1 VSQRPPNLLLVMV
14 DQLAAGWLPAY
25 GHHLVRAPNL
35 TRLAREGVVFE
46 SAYCPSPLCL
56 PSRAGMLTGKLPSRS
71 GAYDNAAELPASTPT
86 TAHHLR
92 SHGYATGLA
101 GKMHFV
107 GPDQLHGF
115 EERLTTDVYPADLIW
130 TPDWRRPIRER
141 LPWYHTMESVV
152 RPGVCEASMQ
162 LDFDAEVTFHARRRI
177 FDLARER
184 SRDPFFLVASFTHP
198 HDPWEIPGR
207 YWQLYDRDAIAA
219 PSVPAL
225 PLAQADPHS
234 RRLREMLGVDEAAL
248 SPEQVRTARH
258 AYFAAISY
266 ADERI
271 GELLAALRDADL
283 EDDTIVVFTA
293 DHGEML
299 GERGLWYKM
308 SFFEPSARVPLIV
321 CAPGRVR
328 AGRVAEPV
336 SLLDLAPTL
345 LELAAHPHVEE
356 LAAELDGASLVPL
369 LDGRSAARPAAV
381 VAEYLA
387 EGVTSPALM
396 IRRGPHKFV
405 SCAGDP
411 DQLYDLADDPLEL
424 VNLAERPENADLRRS
439 FRDAVAARW
448 DVGVLERRVLKSQRE
463 RRLVSQALATG
474 RRTSW
479 DYQPPVDAAARYV
492 RSGADMYE
500 LQRRARLDS
509 GNPPAGA

>member
-1 VSQRPPNLLLVMV
+1 VSERPPNLLLIMV

-25 GHHLVRAPNL
+25 GHPVVQAPNL
-35 TRLAREGVVFE
+35 TKLARDGVVFE

-56 PSRAGMLTGKLPSRS
+56 PSRAGLLTGKLPSRI
-71 GAYDNAAELPASTPT
+71 GAYDNAAELPASTAT
-86 TAHHLR
+86 VAHHLR
-92 SHGYATGLA
+92 LHGYATSLA

-130 TPDWRRPIRER
+130 TPDWGRPVGER
-141 LPWYHTMESVV
+141 LPWYHTMESVL

-162 LDFDAEVTFHARRRI
+162 LDYDAEVTFHAVRQI
-177 FDLARER
+177 FDFARAA
-184 SRDPFFLVASFTHP
+184 SRDPFFLVASFSHP
-198 HDPWEIPGR
+198 HDPWEIPAR
-207 YWQLYDRDAIAA
+207 YWERYDPDAIAA

-225 PLAQADPHS
+225 PLSQADPHS
-234 RRLREMLGVDEAAL
+234 RRLREMLGVDEAGL
-248 SPEQVRTARH
+248 SAEQVRTARH
-258 AYFAAISY
+258 AYFAAVSY
-266 ADERI
+266 VDERI
-271 GELLAALRDADL
+271 GELLAALRDAGL
-283 EDDTIVVFTA
+283 DDETIVSFTA

-336 SLLDLAPTL
+336 SVLDLAPTL
-345 LELAAHPHVEE
+345 LELAADPRAEE
-356 LAAELDGASLVPL
+356 LAAGLDGASLTPL
-369 LDGRSAARPAAV
+369 LDGRTATRPAAV

-387 EGVTSPALM
+387 EGVSSPVLM

-411 DQLYDLADDPLEL
+411 DQLYDLAHDPHEL
-424 VNLAERPENADLRRS
+424 VNLADRPGSADLRRA
-439 FRDAVAARW
+439 FRGALAERW
-448 DVGVLERRVLKSQRE
+448 DVGVLEQRVLESQRE
-463 RRLVSQALATG
+463 RRLVAEALATG

-479 DYQPPVDAAARYV
+479 DHRPDADAATRYV
-492 RSGADMYE
+492 RSGTDMYE
-500 LQRRARLDS
+500 RQRRARLDS
-509 GNPPAGA
+509 GSPPSRA

>member
-1 VSQRPPNLLLVMV
+1 VSDRPPNLLLLMV

-25 GHHLVRAPNL
+25 GHPVVQAPYL
-35 TRLAREGVVFE
+35 TRLARDGVVFE

-56 PSRAGMLTGKLPSRS
+56 PSRAGLLTGKLPSRT
-71 GAYDNAAELPASTPT
+71 GAYDNAAELPASSPT
-86 TAHHLR
+86 VAHHLR
-92 SHGYATGLA
+92 SHGYATSLT

-130 TPDWRRPIRER
+130 TPDWRRPLAER
-141 LPWYHTMESVV
+141 LPWYHTMESVL

-162 LDFDAEVTFHARRRI
+162 LDYDAEVTFHARRRI

-184 SRDPFFLVASFTHP
+184 SRDPFLLVASFSHP

-207 YWQLYDRDAIAA
+207 YWERYDPTAIPP

-225 PLAQADPHS
+225 PPSEADPHS
-234 RRLREMLGVDEAAL
+234 RRLREMIGVDEAGL
-248 SPEQVRTARH
+248 SAEQVRTARH

-266 ADERI
+266 VDERI
-271 GELLAALRDADL
+271 GELLAALRDAGM
-283 EDDTIVVFTA
+283 DDETIVVFTA

-308 SFFEPSARVPLIV
+308 CFFEPSARVPLIV

-328 AGRVAEPV
+328 PGRVAEPV

-345 LELAAHPHVEE
+345 LELAAHPRAEE
-356 LAAELDGASLVPL
+356 LAAGLDGASLAPL
-369 LDGRSAARPAAV
+369 LHGRAGNRPAAV

-405 SCAGDP
+405 WCAGDP
-411 DQLYDLADDPLEL
+411 DQLYDLADDPHEL
-424 VNLAERPENADLRRS
+424 VNLAERPANADLRS
-439 FRDAVAARW
+439 AFRDDVAERW
-448 DVGVLERRVLKSQRE
+448 DIGVVEQRVLESQRE
-463 RRLVSQALATG
+463 RRLVAEALASG

-479 DYQPPVDAAARYV
+479 DFQPRADATRQYV
-492 RSGADMYE
+492 RSGTDLYE
-500 LQRRARLDS
+500 LQRRARLDT
-509 GNPPAGA
+509 GTPP